1 MNETWIT
8 MVGNVV
14 DEPKLRET
22 KTGTKVLSFR
32 VASTSRRYD
41 KEQERWA
48 DNETMYASVTCWRWF
63 AENVAAS
70 LHKGQPVVVT
80 GKIFT
85 REYRKDEV
93 VRASYEIEA
102 EAVGHDMAR
111 GRSVFTK
118 TPRARVLTQSDTDE
132 NGIPLDLTA
141 DRLDL
146 RPEHDETPLREPAL
160 AG

>member
-8 MVGNVV
+8 VVGNVV

-22 KTGTKVLSFR
+22 KAGNKVLSFR
-32 VASTSRRYD
+32 VASTSRRFD

-80 GKIFT
+80 GQIFT

-102 EAVGHDMAR
+102 VAVGHDMSR

-118 TPRARVLTQSDTDE
+118 TPRPRVVTQADTDE
-132 NGIPLDLTA
+132 NGVPLNLVE

-146 RPEHDETPLREPAL
+146 LPEDAVDTEREAVL